1 MFDFLDGGKYLARDI
16 DGLHSDFMRHGSSKY
31 GHPYFLKT
39 RELIVLII
47 DLVVY
52 FSVYLT
58 RRGMCKVK

>member
-1 MFDFLDGGKYLARDI
+1 MSDFLDGAKYLARDS
-16 DGLHSDFMRHGSSKY
+16 DEFHPDFMRHGSPKY

-39 RELIVLII
+39 REFVVLII